1 MSQPSFEDRQQDLN
15 PHRAEDQQR
24 AADVAYSQLRQRGVE
39 VTGDETPE
47 ELARV
52 LEAVERFEQ
61 AVSALGA
68 DRMTNAPD
76 TNDPDDAR
84 LVLPRRH
91 DDEALGTYADR
102 VRQAASDLLRDV
114 PDDVDLRTVGDAAM
128 GGLAAD
134 SQGA

>member
-1 MSQPSFEDRQQDLN
+1 MATPYEEHQHDLN
-15 PHRAEDQQR
+15 PHRDEDQRR
-24 AADVAYSQLRQRGVE
+24 AADVAYAQLRQRGVS
-39 VTGDETPE
+39 VTGDESPDD
-47 ELARV
+47 LARV

-76 TNDPDDAR
+76 TNGPDEAR
-84 LVLPRRH
+84 LVIPARR
-91 DDEALGTYADR
+91 DDEALPGYVQRVRAAADR
-102 VRQAASDLLRDV
+102 LMRDV

-134 SQGA
+134 AQG

>member
-1 MSQPSFEDRQQDLN
+1 MATPTPYEDRQHELN
-15 PHRAEDQQR
+15 PHRDEDQQR
-24 AADVAYSQLRQRGVE
+24 AADVAYSQLRQRGVD
-39 VTGDETPE
+39 VTGDEPTE
-47 ELARV
+47 QLARL

-84 LVLPRRH
+84 LVLPARH
-91 DDEALGTYADR
+91 ADESLAAYAPRVREAADR
-102 VRQAASDLLRDV
+102 LLARVPPGVDIRAA
-114 PDDVDLRTVGDAAM
+114 GDAAM

-134 SQGA
+134 AQG